1 MSLCSETRP
10 LSRALLSPL
19 RRIAHVVASR
29 GALLR
34 SSSSAP
40 LAPLAPLR
48 RVAHVGASRGAVL
61 RSSSSAAAAAAA
73 ANAAAVA
80 RAADAASAAER
91 AASSAAAAR
100 AADAL
105 VGAAWA
111 ALAASR
117 PVGEASLVF
126 PRSIVWLAGAPGAG
140 KGTNAAA
147 IKKERDI
154 AHIFEVSSLLST
166 PVFKAK
172 KEAGELIGD
181 ADVISAVLGEL
192 LKPAYAD
199 GVIVDGFPRT
209 VTQAHAMVALKAR
222 MAALHEASRGTPA
235 LRSLIPRPDFR
246 VVVLYCSEAESVKR
260 QLRRGEE
267 LQKQNKVA
275 ADTGVGRIVAA
286 RSTDVD
292 ADAARKRYQIFM
304 GEVYDS
310 LQAIKSQ
317 FPFYFV
323 NADAPPDAVRRSIA
337 EQLHYV
343 SRTDLSPEAYELV
356 HSVDSAGRVVQQ
368 ARTRLVQ
375 RLNAYSS
382 DYPALAARVVELLK
396 AEFFRIIK
404 RQALAGRCVIRSNS
418 ALLED
423 PIALN
428 MLLDVLAERG
438 FRVVLDVMRERVPV
452 VVDPVVPGDSAGARI
467 RSRDEKTFVFTIE
480 FEAPSVRWTEP
491 EP

>member
-1 MSLCSETRP
+1 M
-10 LSRALLSPL
+10 RARLVRAAHGLGALRAAPAARRLALAAGAGAAASL
-19 RRIAHVVASR
+19 RRLVHAGGGPAGGS
-29 GALLR
+29 
-34 SSSSAP
+34 
-40 LAPLAPLR
+40 
-48 RVAHVGASRGAVL
+48 
-61 RSSSSAAAAAAA
+61 
-73 ANAAAVA
+73 AVA
-80 RAADAASAAER
+80 
-91 AASSAAAAR
+91 

-111 ALAASR
+111 TLAASR
-117 PVGEASLVF
+117 PGGEASLVF

-147 IKKERDI
+147 IKKELDI

-166 PVFKAK
+166 PAFRAM

-181 ADVISAVLGEL
+181 AEVIGAVLDEL

-222 MAALHEASRGTPA
+222 MAALHAAGRGTPA
-235 LRSLIPRPDFR
+235 LRSLLPRPDFR

-267 LQKQNKVA
+267 LARQNKVV

-286 RSTDVD
+286 RSTDID
-292 ADAARKRYQIFM
+292 ADAARKRYAVFM

-310 LQAIKSQ
+310 LQAIKEQ
-317 FPFYFV
+317 FPFHFI
-323 NADAPPDAVRRSIA
+323 NADAHPDAVRRSIA

-343 SRTDLSPEAYELV
+343 SRTDLSPEAYALV

-382 DYPALAARVVELLK
+382 DYPAMAARVVELLK
-396 AEFFRIIK
+396 SEFFRIIK
-404 RQALAGRCVIRSNS
+404 RQALAGQCVIRSNA

-438 FRVVLDVMRERVPV
+438 FRVVLDVVRERVPV
-452 VVDPVVPGDSAGARI
+452 VVDPVVPGDTAGARI
-467 RSRDEKTFVFTIE
+467 RSRDEKTFIFNIS
-480 FEAPSVRWTEP
+480 FEAPAVRWTEP
-491 EP
+491 EK